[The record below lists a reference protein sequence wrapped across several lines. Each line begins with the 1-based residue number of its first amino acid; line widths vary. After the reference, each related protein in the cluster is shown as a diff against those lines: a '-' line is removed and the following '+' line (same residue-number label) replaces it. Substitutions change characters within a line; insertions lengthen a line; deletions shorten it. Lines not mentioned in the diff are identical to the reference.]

1 MRRAVV
7 AGGLVAAGLLLSGCT
22 LVPTA
27 SAPVVVSPK
36 TVHFGLLGKT
46 IPGTPNGHVTFITQ
60 PVYIVDA
67 TGHLSPSSRIVPTPP
82 TLASVLQELT
92 LGPTPIEAATGFT
105 SALPRSLVIVQAVV
119 RRHVGYIDL
128 ATPLNT
134 LTRQRAVLAT
144 GQLALTA
151 ADVGATRGIE
161 ITVAGVVQH
170 SPLPHAGTSEVVTAS
185 DYQSLLNG

>member
-1 MRRAVV
+1 MKRIIV
-7 AGGLVAAGLLLSGCT
+7 AGILVGAGLMLAGCT

-27 SAPVVVSPK
+27 RTPVVINPT

-46 IPGTPNGHVTFITQ
+46 IPGTPGGHVTFITQ

-67 TGHLSPSSRIVPTPP
+67 TGHLSPSSRIVPSPP

-119 RRHVGYIDL
+119 RQHVGYIGL
-128 ATPLNT
+128 ATPLST
-134 LTRQRAVLAT
+134 LSPRRDILAT

-170 SPLPHAGTSEVVTAS
+170 SPLPHGGTSDVVTAR
-185 DYQSLLNG
+185 DYQSLLNS

>member
-1 MRRAVV
+1 MRRTVV
-7 AGGLVAAGLLLSGCT
+7 LGGLALAGLLLAGCT

-27 SAPVVVSPK
+27 SAPNVISPK

-46 IPGTPNGHVTFITQ
+46 IPGTINGHVTFITQ

-119 RRHVGYIDL
+119 RHHIGYLDL
-128 ATPLNT
+128 ATPLST
-134 LTRQRAVLAT
+134 LSPQRAILAT
-144 GQLALTA
+144 GQLTLTA
-151 ADVGATRGIE
+151 ADVGATHGIE
-161 ITVAGVVQH
+161 ITVAGVVQR
-170 SPLPHAGTSEVVTAS
+170 SPLPHGGSADVVTAR

>member
-7 AGGLVAAGLLLSGCT
+7 ASGLALAGLLLAGCT

-27 SAPVVVSPK
+27 SAPDVINPK

-46 IPGTPNGHVTFITQ
+46 IPGTINGHVTFITQ

-67 TGHLSPSSRIVPTPP
+67 TGHLSASSRIVPTPP

-119 RRHVGYIDL
+119 RQHVGYIDL
-128 ATPLNT
+128 ATPLST
-134 LTRQRAVLAT
+134 LSHQRTILAT

-151 ADVGATRGIE
+151 AAVGATRGIE
-161 ITVAGVVQH
+161 ITVAGVVQR
-170 SPLPHAGTSEVVTAS
+170 SPLPHGGSAEVVSAR